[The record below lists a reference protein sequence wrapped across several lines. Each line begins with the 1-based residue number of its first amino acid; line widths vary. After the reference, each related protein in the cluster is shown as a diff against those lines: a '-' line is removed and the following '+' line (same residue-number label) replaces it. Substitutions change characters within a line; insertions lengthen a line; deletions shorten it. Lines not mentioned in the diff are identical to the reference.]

1 MLFGWEE
8 GGGCHTYLCIF
19 ICVFTTYP
27 LAYVYSVSHYTSSCP
42 AEPISFTLASE
53 LVSDYI
59 DKYNHISKAGC
70 RNIRDVAEFETMR
83 IHAGEEYTLAD

>member
-1 MLFGWEE
+1 MSYLFMYF
-8 GGGCHTYLCIF
+8 YLCVYYIPSRV
-19 ICVFTTYP
+19 CVFCIT
-27 LAYVYSVSHYTSSCP
+27 LHLYTSSCP

-83 IHAGEEYTLAD
+83 IRAGEEYTLAG